1 MSNSRLRMAAV
12 AGSLALS
19 LSLLT
24 APAAMA
30 QEAPPEAEPG
40 SPQATIVALMAA
52 IEAKDFEALPTFF
65 CEEFAEQAGGL
76 DFASM
81 ADEMPPGFDI
91 DVLLDAFIF
100 DVDIVSMDVVSQ
112 SDTEAIVQL
121 EGSMAMDIN
130 TEALTP
136 FIEALIEMSGM
147 EADPETVEMFSGMML
162 AEFEGQAEDISEAI
176 TLVPGTDLAWLVCSE
191 LGADDEAVDPMSEDV
206 APSESAPAE
215 GS

>member
-24 APAAMA
+24 APATMA
-30 QEAPPEAEPG
+30 QDALPEAEPG

-76 DFASM
+76 DFTSM

-100 DVDIVSMDVVSQ
+100 DVDIASMEVVSQ
-112 SDTEAIVQL
+112 SDTEAILQL

-162 AEFEGQAEDISEAI
+162 AEFEGEAEDISEAI
-176 TLVPGTDLAWLVCSE
+176 TLVPGTDPAWLVCSE
-191 LGADDEAVDPMSEDV
+191 LGADDETVDPMSEDV
-206 APSESAPAE
+206 APSETAPAE
-215 GS
+215 DS